1 MHAHRVK
8 VLHVADRNARVLGVA
23 HDLVLDLLP
32 AQQRLLHQHLPDRT
46 GSQAFLDHGLQL
58 DRGARHSATC
68 SPEGVGGSD
77 HQRKAY
83 VGRELL
89 RLLNR
94 HHRSTR
100 GDRLSDAQEQ
110 LLECFTVL
118 GGPDGIERC
127 AQNAHRMAVE
137 YAGISHP
144 DGQVEPGLSAQ
155 GGEESVGPLT
165 LDNGLERLQREWL
178 DIDPVGHAFIGHD
191 GRRVRVDQDR
201 AHALLAERLACL
213 GAGVVELRR
222 LPDHDRTR
230 ADNQHRPWHTT
241 ASIARVT
248 TRALGRRARLGP
260 GSARASGNARDRGS
274 AGQQVQELVEDA
286 LVVLGTRCAFGVKLH
301 RPHRQRAM

>member
-77 HQRKAY
+77 HLRKAY

-178 DIDPVGHAFIGHD
+178 DIDPVGHALVGHD

-230 ADNQHRPWHTT
+230 ADNQHRPWHCRLLMTSQT
-241 ASIARVT
+241 RVWHVPRHPRGAT
-248 TRALGRRARLGP
+248 PRR
-260 GSARASGNARDRGS
+260 SGNARDRGS

-286 LVVLGTRCAFGVKLH
+286 LVVLGTRCPFGVKLH